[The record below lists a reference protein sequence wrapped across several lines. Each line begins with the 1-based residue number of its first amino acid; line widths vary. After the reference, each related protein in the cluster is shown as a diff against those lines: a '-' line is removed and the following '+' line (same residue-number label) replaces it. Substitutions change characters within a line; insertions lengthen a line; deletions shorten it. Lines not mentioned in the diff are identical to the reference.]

1 MHKKFSLFIA
11 LSMLLL
17 IAIPVHAAPNMDT
30 SVFAVEENEYVT
42 MVLEKFPA
50 NETYYV
56 FMGEYGTYGMG
67 GTLVSKLTTN
77 DGGTFLATFPIP
89 DDLYNEDRIAIRF
102 QSDSGKSVWW
112 NWFIND
118 TSKGSY
124 YYGGKFPYGPSE
136 DENDDYDVD
145 YNQLQNGFPTF
156 TVLKVVKG
164 SSIQVQT
171 VNFPSNAR
179 WAVYMKDGAMDDT
192 NWYEVTGF
200 NSDGSVQ
207 TMNLSIPGDLQF
219 KDKIAVKFYCMDYIL
234 GTNDFITY
242 NLVDNRNYP

>member
-1 MHKKFSLFIA
+1 MQKKFSLLIA

-17 IAIPVHAAPNMDT
+17 VAVPVQAAPNMDT
-30 SVFAVEENEYVT
+30 SVFSVEENEYVT

-56 FMGEYGTYGMG
+56 FMGEYGSYGMG
-67 GTLVSKLTTN
+67 GTLASKLTTN

-89 DDLYNEDRIAIRF
+89 EDLYNEDRIAIRF

-112 NWFIND
+112 NWFYND
-118 TSKGSY
+118 TKGY
-124 YYGGKFPYGPSE
+124 YSKFPYGPS
-136 DENDDYDVD
+136 DDDDDYDVD

-156 TVLKVVKG
+156 SVVSVNAGATVT
-164 SSIQVQT
+164 VQT
-171 VNFPSNAR
+171 KNFPGNVR

-200 NSDGSVQ
+200 TSDGGVQ
-207 TMNLSIPGDLQF
+207 TLTLTIPADLQY
-219 KDKIAVKFYCMDYIL
+219 KEKLAIKFYCMDYIL
-234 GTNDFITY
+234 DTYDFITY
-242 NLVDNRNYP
+242 NLVDNRDYP